1 MYHYHFPP
9 SCLLAQAEADAP
21 LDGGHSP
28 HIGWAQDGFPIYG
41 PLGPDGVEIR
51 NCGAPGAHATYCQDA
66 CGGYEGELPGID
78 AFKYRYYITG
88 KVGDLESLPSNPK
101 PDDAALYFPY
111 TLRCHRGVTVDEY
124 KSSLPDG
131 YTSAHTPVKH
141 DGYAHVKNPVKC
153 LDGKGK
159 TEYDWLALKETTEAV
174 CNFDGAAIAAPKVAL
189 VAVVAG
195 LVAML

>member
-1 MYHYHFPP
+1 MASRYVRGQCPILRHRRDSSLISRFR
-9 SCLLAQAEADAP
+9 AD
-21 LDGGHSP
+21 
-28 HIGWAQDGFPIYG
+28 G
-41 PLGPDGVEIR
+41 PLGPGGVEIR
-51 NCGAPGAHATYCQDA
+51 NCGASGADATYCQDA

-131 YTSAHTPVKH
+131 FTSAHKATEHP
-141 DGYAHVKNPVKC
+141 GYSSTINPVKC
-153 LDGKGK
+153 LDGKE
-159 TEYDWLALKETTEAV
+159 TADYNWLALKDTTEAV
-174 CNFDGAAIAAPKVAL
+174 CNFDAASAAPTVASL
-189 VAVVAG
+189 ALAAAG

>member
-1 MYHYHFPP
+1 MPTRVQVVRAARAPP
-9 SCLLAQAEADAP
+9 QHAIDVTCFSK
-21 LDGGHSP
+21 HS
-28 HIGWAQDGFPIYG
+28 G
-41 PLGPDGVEIR
+41 PLGPGGVEIR
-51 NCGAPGAHATYCQDA
+51 NCGASGADSTYCQDA
-66 CGGYEGELPGID
+66 CGGYEGELDGVD
-78 AFKYRYYITG
+78 NYKYRYYITG

-153 LDGKGK
+153 LDGKEK
-159 TEYDWLALKETTEAV
+159 TDYDWLALKDTTEAV
-174 CNFDGAAIAAPKVAL
+174 CNFDGAASAAPKFAL
-189 VAVVAG
+189 AVVTAG
-195 LVAML
+195 LLAML

>member
-1 MYHYHFPP
+1 
-9 SCLLAQAEADAP
+9 
-21 LDGGHSP
+21 
-28 HIGWAQDGFPIYG
+28 
-41 PLGPDGVEIR
+41 
-51 NCGAPGAHATYCQDA
+51 
-66 CGGYEGELPGID
+66 LPAID

-131 YTSAHTPVKH
+131 FTSAHTPVAH
-141 DGYAHVKNPVKC
+141 DGYSSTINPVKC
-153 LDGKGK
+153 LDGKEK
-159 TEYDWLALKETTEAV
+159 SEYDWLALKETTEAV
-174 CNFDGAAIAAPKVAL
+174 CNFDAASAAPTVAGL
-189 VAVVAG
+189 ALAAAG